1 MQHLSSTLMC
11 HITPVLT
18 FRKLYFFCKPSF
30 QVSKRAWW
38 GNLLYLLVRI
48 SNIIYW
54 QEWELQASS
63 EDGRIKLTFESFA
76 IEAHESGACIFDY
89 LEVSYNSY
97 SWKYCGQDT
106 PGPIISSG
114 GSMKVTFHSDL
125 LEADTG
131 FIARWEE
138 LEGELIC
145 L

>member
-1 MQHLSSTLMC
+1 M
-11 HITPVLT
+11 
-18 FRKLYFFCKPSF
+18 
-30 QVSKRAWW
+30 
-38 GNLLYLLVRI
+38 
-48 SNIIYW
+48 SNSIYC
-54 QEWELQASS
+54 QEWQLHASS
-63 EDGRIKLTFESFA
+63 EDGRIKLTFESFS

-97 SWKYCGQDT
+97 SWKYCGHNT

-138 LEGELIC
+138 VEGEVMMTIK
-145 L
+145 